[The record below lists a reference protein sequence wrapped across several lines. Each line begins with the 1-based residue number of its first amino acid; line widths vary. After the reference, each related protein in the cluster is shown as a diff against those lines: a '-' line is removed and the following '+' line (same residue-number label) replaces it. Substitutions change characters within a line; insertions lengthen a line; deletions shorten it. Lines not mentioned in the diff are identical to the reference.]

1 MAANASTTILTPE
14 EAAFRCILSKQLRR
28 YPHMEVQDLYKLILQ
43 ASFGSEH
50 AASDLAASRRWLER
64 ELDEL
69 GPGPEEPMIDPISPD
84 GRIVRIHLRPYLT
97 TGRDLADLQMAFVRT
112 AHEHR
117 GGAATL
123 QRYWSVAEQMAAT
136 DHLPFMLQALQR
148 FFAEMRTR
156 AFPAVHHTRTYTQNY
171 HPAYRVVAH
180 EFLV

>member
-1 MAANASTTILTPE
+1 MAANASTTTLTPE

-50 AASDLAASRRWLER
+50 AVSDLAAARRWLER

-69 GPGPEEPMIDPISPD
+69 EPGPEEPMLDPISPD
-84 GRIVRIHLRPYLT
+84 GRIVRIHLRPYLAA
-97 TGRDLADLQMAFVRT
+97 GRDRAELLVAFVRT

-117 GGAATL
+117 GRAATL
-123 QRYWSVAEQMAAT
+123 QRYWDFAEQMAAT
-136 DHLPFMLQALQR
+136 DHLPFMLQELQT
-148 FFAEMRTR
+148 FFVAMQTQG
-156 AFPAVHHTRTYTQNY
+156 FPAVHHTNTYTQSY